1 MNLPSRKFKK
11 QNATN
16 QRQIGVD
23 VGVGVG
29 GAAAAGVGWLPRLPW
44 IGSQL
49 QATTEIAV
57 TDSAGM
63 QQRYDMFWRS
73 RQNGVRHLYTFER

>member
-1 MNLPSRKFKK
+1 MNLPSHKLKK

-23 VGVGVG
+23 VGVGIG
-29 GAAAAGVGWLPRLPW
+29 GAAAAGVGWLPSLPR

-49 QATTEIAV
+49 QATTETAV
-57 TDSAGM
+57 ADSAGM
-63 QQRYDMFWRS
+63 QQRYDMFGRS
-73 RQNGVRHLYTFER
+73 RQNGVRHLYRFVR